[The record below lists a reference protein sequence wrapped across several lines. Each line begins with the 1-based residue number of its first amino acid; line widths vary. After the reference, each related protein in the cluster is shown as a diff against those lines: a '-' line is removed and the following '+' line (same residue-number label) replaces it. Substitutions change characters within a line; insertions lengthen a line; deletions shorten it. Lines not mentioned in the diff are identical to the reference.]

1 MGQSFQIQILSMIF
15 SLHEPPLQASF
26 RSIPRIRIWPI
37 GVQPD
42 KSAVVVCNI
51 YHFTVVVLVSWALA
65 AARLKVTLL

>member
-1 MGQSFQIQILSMIF
+1 MGQSFQMQILLMIF

-42 KSAVVVCNI
+42 KSAVVVCNRP
-51 YHFTVVVLVSWALA
+51 FSVVVLVSWPLVAVW
-65 AARLKVTLL
+65 LKVTLL